1 MSFIIYPQA
10 DNKLAVLIPAP
21 CNLTIEEIAAKGVP
35 KGVTYSIVEDLS
47 HLDDDYFDGYIYQD
61 GKAVEDMERCK
72 EIHLEKFREA
82 RKPLLEKL
90 DVDYL
95 RAQESGTKAQK
106 DAIIARKKALR
117 DVTLTELPD
126 TLDELK
132 ATWPE
137 ILNS

>member
-21 CNLTIEEIAAKGVP
+21 CNLTIEEIAAKDVP
-35 KGVTYSIVEDLS
+35 KGVTYTIVEDLS
-47 HLDDDYFDGYIYQD
+47 HLDNDYFDGYIYQD

-72 EIHLEKFREA
+72 EIHRNKFREA

-117 DVTLTELPD
+117 DVTLTQLPD
-126 TLDELK
+126 TLEELK